1 VEEHTKEKLDEALKQ
16 HFDGYKDTEIVSES
30 VEGQWL
36 FELLWRWIFRS
47 IRQMLW
53 MWALPLPPPPA

>member
-1 VEEHTKEKLDEALKQ
+1 LESVEEHTKEKLDEALKQ

-36 FELLWRWIFRS
+36 FELL
-47 IRQMLW
+47 
-53 MWALPLPPPPA
+53 